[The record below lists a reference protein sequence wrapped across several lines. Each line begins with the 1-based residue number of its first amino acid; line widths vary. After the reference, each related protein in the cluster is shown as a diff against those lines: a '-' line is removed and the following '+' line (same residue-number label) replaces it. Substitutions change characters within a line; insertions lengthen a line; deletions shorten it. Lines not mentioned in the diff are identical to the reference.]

1 MLIATVIPTYQRLR
15 ACDEEN
21 DLLALATELAPAA
34 CGFDRAAVTYLIHGR
49 ITVVGVPVAHPGSED
64 LRQAIAQAAA
74 TAPRRPADADGDA
87 DDLPASP
94 DRLGLLHHVVARPAT
109 AGDLPIRV
117 IADRRTGTVTD
128 DDRDSVVT
136 FASLVGLALE
146 RAILRRRSAD
156 LAHEARHF
164 AGIAGALA
172 ADIVDAPIALPTDHG
187 LGAVFPRVAVP
198 LAEGER
204 FAELSPQERRVA
216 VLLVDGRSNR
226 EIGEALAVSPETV
239 KTHVTRIR
247 RKLGAANR
255 VEVVSQLLGVGDGD
269 G

>member
-15 ACDEEN
+15 ACDDEN

-34 CGFDRAAVTYLIHGR
+34 CGFDRAAVTYLVHGR
-49 ITVVGVPVAHPGSED
+49 IAVVGGPVAHPGSED

-74 TAPRRPADADGDA
+74 AAPRRAAGGDA
-87 DDLPASP
+87 HDLPASP
-94 DRLGLLHHVVARPAT
+94 DRLGLRHHVVARPAT

-117 IADRRTGTVTD
+117 IADRRTGAVTD
-128 DDRDSVVT
+128 DDRDAVVT

-164 AGIAGALA
+164 AGVAGALA

-187 LGAVFPRVAVP
+187 LGAVFPRAAVP

-204 FAELSPQERRVA
+204 FAELSPQERRIA

-255 VEVVSQLLGVGDGD
+255 VEVVSQLLGVRGGDG
-269 G
+269 